1 MMLIPE
7 SLVHALQPWND
18 YYSHSKG
25 AAIVV
30 TSLHVGGTL
39 LAGGL
44 AIAADRGTFRAM
56 RLPIEE
62 RPRHLRD
69 LADVHRL
76 VLGGLTIVVISG
88 LLLFAS
94 DVETFAGSWV
104 FWTKMALIVVLL
116 VNGLV
121 MTRTER
127 VLAGD
132 PASASHAWTRLH
144 RIASVSVTL
153 WFLVLFAG
161 VALANL

>member
-1 MMLIPE
+1 MLIPE

-30 TSLHVGGTL
+30 TSLHVGGML

-44 AIAADRGTFRAM
+44 AIGADRGTFRAM
-56 RLPIEE
+56 RFPVEE

-69 LADVHRL
+69 LADVHRW
-76 VLGGLTIVVISG
+76 VLGGLVVVVVSG

-94 DVETFAGSWV
+94 DLETFAGSWV
-104 FWTKMALIVVLL
+104 FWTKMALIAVLL
-116 VNGLV
+116 VNGFV
-121 MTRTER
+121 MTRTEQ
-127 VLAGD
+127 VLAGN
-132 PASASHAWTRLH
+132 PAASSPAWTRLH
-144 RIASVSVTL
+144 RIAVTSVAL
-153 WFLVLFAG
+153 WFLVAFAG